1 MIHIPHLSDALN
13 QIIVTAILICLIL
26 LFQLVSNRW
35 INSRQFHSI
44 SYRRR
49 WTVGLRN
56 LRFLLLVIGLVL
68 IWATELRTAAISAV
82 AIMAALVI
90 GTKELI
96 MCLLGSVVKT
106 GSNAFALGDRIQIN
120 DIEGDVIDQ
129 NLLSTQL
136 QEVTDGQ
143 YTGRFITIP
152 NSLFLNQAI
161 RNSTVEGGGAVFG
174 VLKIK
179 LINTEDWDLHEHA
192 LLRAAE
198 ECCAANM
205 EAIERVVTHLKKEG
219 FDLPSTQPRTLLR
232 IEDKDTTSITLRYPA
247 SAESKLRTE
256 QSILRRYLQLMKEK
270 GSPAEKKT
278 EA

>member
-35 INSRQFHSI
+35 INSRHFHSI

-143 YTGRFITIP
+143 YTGRFITLP

-179 LINTEDWDLHEHA
+179 LFNTEDWDLHEHA

-198 ECCAANM
+198 ECCAENM
-205 EAIERVVTHLKKEG
+205 EAIERVVIHLKKGG

-256 QSILRRYLQLMKEK
+256 QSILRRYLQLMKEN
-270 GSPAEKKT
+270 GSQAEKKT